1 MPVMSATTTPTPGS
15 RLSDDLYSLYLAG
28 LGWLLLPFYG
38 DRMAEV
44 LPSDFTS
51 IEPGV
56 DIAVVVLALAA
67 IWSGFR
73 GGPLMV
79 SRAGVLHELASGASR
94 RQMLYPRFLRQM
106 VARAAIAAIGGT
118 VFLALT
124 TPGEFEVSSSLTVSA
139 IALLAAALA
148 VSQSMIWHIVFSADS
163 EQAPQGR
170 ALWFV
175 ASSLVAPVVLIVVLV
190 VNGSFFSGTGLL
202 ALLAASLFS
211 VAVAIAGLDWV
222 PIERLWSRARAL
234 ETMRSSMQTV
244 DFQQM
249 LLDMRKVTD
258 RPRVVGRP
266 LARSWMPTPL
276 WRQVTALQHGLAG
289 QLTRL
294 AMAAAA
300 IAAMLTYSDPRHG
313 VVALALAGCIAMIG
327 FDLAVPIAA
336 TADQLPFLVHY
347 RHGSARV
354 LQGQTFTA
362 IVVAMS
368 IGLALT
374 ASLWS
379 KSSALATGALLLFL
393 VGTLAALMQARIGSP
408 DVSKWAST
416 FGPNSLGPLLWA
428 RALSGPLALL
438 AATVAIS
445 HQYFRPDEFATT
457 WGNLTMVVA
466 FSLAVVTMQPLEK
479 SLR

>member
-1 MPVMSATTTPTPGS
+1 MSASTTATPGS

-38 DRMAEV
+38 DGLAEV
-44 LPSDFTS
+44 LPSDFDS

-94 RQMLYPRFLRQM
+94 RQMLYPRFLRQL
-106 VARAAIAAIGGT
+106 VARAAIAAIAGT
-118 VFLALT
+118 VFLALS
-124 TPGEFEVSSSLTVSA
+124 TPGEFEVSSSLTISVV
-139 IALLAAALA
+139 ALLAASIS
-148 VSQSMIWHIVFSADS
+148 VSQSMVWHIVVSADGD
-163 EQAPQGR
+163 QAPQGR
-170 ALWFV
+170 APWFV
-175 ASSLVAPVVLIVVLV
+175 AASLVAPLALVAVLATNRTFFTSTGLVVL
-190 VNGSFFSGTGLL
+190 
-202 ALLAASLFS
+202 LLAALFS
-211 VAVAIAGLDWV
+211 LVIAIVGLEWAPV
-222 PIERLWSRARAL
+222 ERLWSRARAL

-258 RPRVVGRP
+258 KPRVAGRP
-266 LARSWMPTPL
+266 LARSWMPTPV

-289 QLTRL
+289 QLARL
-294 AMAAAA
+294 AFAAGA
-300 IAAMLTYSDPRHG
+300 IAALLIYSDPTHG
-313 VVALALAGCIAMIG
+313 IVALAIAGCIAIIG

-336 TADQLPFLVHY
+336 TADHLPFLVHY

-362 IVVAMS
+362 VAIGMS
-368 IGLALT
+368 IGAVLT
-374 ASLWS
+374 SSLWAD
-379 KSSALATGALLLFL
+379 SSQTAVGALLLFL

-408 DVSKWAST
+408 DVAKWAST
-416 FGPNSLGPLLWA
+416 FGPSSLGPLLWA
-428 RALSGPLALL
+428 RALSGPLMLL